1 MLGYCIHQKISRTPC
16 GCVDRNPCK
25 TAKKSP
31 PQVAPL
37 AGAWIEISLITR
49 TISAMKCRTPC
60 GCVDRNSKDYTAER
74 LMYCRTPCG
83 CVDRNILMVT
93 TKQATACRTPC
104 GCVDRNNML
113 TVVQE
118 LGGGR
123 TPCGCV
129 DRNLNQMIQ
138 DASQAVVA
146 PLAGAW
152 IEISSIMLT
161 AASKSTSHPLRV
173 RG

>member
-1 MLGYCIHQKISRTPC
+1 MVNQADET
-16 GCVDRNPCK
+16 
-25 TAKKSP
+25 
-31 PQVAPL
+31 VAPL

-83 CVDRNILMVT
+83 CVDRNLAAIAFTQNFTGRTPCGCVDRN
-93 TKQATACRTPC
+93 AASECRRHFAVGRTPC

>member
-1 MLGYCIHQKISRTPC
+1 MVNQADET
-16 GCVDRNPCK
+16 
-25 TAKKSP
+25 
-31 PQVAPL
+31 VAPL

-74 LMYCRTPCG
+74 LMY
-83 CVDRNILMVT
+83 
-93 TKQATACRTPC
+93 CRTPC